1 MGMALETPQYHN
13 VILFWTPTHD
23 DIRKWYLFHA
33 ISLSDDCVN
42 GPQLLEG
49 FADTLEGGFQVPL
62 LCPGQH
68 QWREEEEMSTVLD
81 ADVILQEVS
90 WHSIFLYL
98 KVQYCRVGRVSALM
112 RLVSLVDQCLTGE
125 LGKGLSMGVTW
136 EVVEK
141 SLIHIRWCRLEGMS
155 TDSLAICERAFAT
168 GRVAA

>member
-23 DIRKWYLFHA
+23 DVSKWYLFHA
-33 ISLSDDCVN
+33 VSLSGECVN

-81 ADVILQEVS
+81 ADVILQEVC

-98 KVQYCRVGRVSALM
+98 KVQCCRVGRASALM
-112 RLVSLVDQCLTGE
+112 PLVSLVDQCLTGE
-125 LGKGLSMGVTW
+125 LGRDSVGASHGRWSRRALFTIDDADSKGCQQIPWQSVNVPLQLGGW
-136 EVVEK
+136 
-141 SLIHIRWCRLEGMS
+141 RP
-155 TDSLAICERAFAT
+155 
-168 GRVAA
+168 